1 MWSFYKYSMKKFN
14 EFCKEYLK
22 EETETIDE
30 ASVVTFGGKT
40 FPKNGWC
47 VILAGG
53 PGSGK
58 GYQQDNSIMIDA
70 KVFDVDKLKSL
81 YVKAAKAGKINDK
94 KDYDFKKPEDVAAL
108 HQIVSDKKYD
118 KKIKNIFFDKD
129 EKLPNVI
136 FDITGKNVAEL
147 KQYCERVK
155 RKGYKTSLVW
165 VVSNRDVA
173 LVQNLTRPRVVPQN
187 VFHKIHNA
195 ILANLPDFIKTDAAN
210 YFDECWIL
218 FGSTKK
224 LHKNMTSEEE
234 KELHDNRSFKLTKKG
249 DGFEISE
256 ELSNRLYDILGE
268 MEENPDKP
276 VKYKNYFTLKQEL
289 NLDK

>member
-1 MWSFYKYSMKKFN
+1 MKKFE
-14 EFCKEYLK
+14 EFCKEYLN
-22 EETETIDE
+22 EETENIDE

-40 FPKNGWC
+40 FPNNGWC

-94 KDYDFKKPEDVAAL
+94 KDYDFRKPEDVSAL
-108 HQIVSDKKYD
+108 HKIVASKEYESNIKY
-118 KKIKNIFFDKD
+118 NFFANN

-136 FDITGKNVAEL
+136 FDITGKNVAKL
-147 KQYCERVK
+147 KQYCEMVK
-155 RKGYKTSLVW
+155 KKGYKTSLVW
-165 VVSNRDVA
+165 VVTNRDVA

-195 ILANLPDFIKTDAAN
+195 ILANLPDFIKTDAAK
-210 YFDECWIL
+210 YFDECWII
-218 FGSTKK
+218 FGTTKK
-224 LHKNMTSEEE
+224 LPKNMTPEEE
-234 KELHDNRSFKLTKKG
+234 KELHDNRAFKLAKKG
-249 DGFEISE
+249 EGFEISE
-256 ELSNRLYDILGE
+256 ELSKRLYDILGV
-268 MEENPDKP
+268 MEENPDEP
-276 VKYKNYFTLKQEL
+276 VKYKNYFTLKKEL

>member
-1 MWSFYKYSMKKFN
+1 MKKFE

-81 YVKAAKAGKINDK
+81 YIKAAKAGKINDK
-94 KDYDFKKPEDVAAL
+94 KDYDFRKPEDVSAL
-108 HQIVSDKKYD
+108 HKIVDDKKYD
-118 KKIKNIFFDKD
+118 KNIKHNFFANN

-136 FDITGKNVAEL
+136 FDITGKNVAKL
-147 KQYCERVK
+147 KQRCEKVK
-155 RKGYKTSLVW
+155 KIGYKTSLVW

-173 LVQNLTRPRVVPQN
+173 LVQNLKRPRVVPQDI
-187 VFHKIHNA
+187 FHKIHNA
-195 ILANLPDFIKTDAAN
+195 ILANLPDFIKNEAAN
-210 YFDECWIL
+210 YFDECWLL
-218 FGSTKK
+218 FSSTKK
-224 LHKNMTSEEE
+224 LHKNMTPEEE
-234 KELHDNRSFKLTKKG
+234 KELHDNRAFKLAKKG
-249 DGFEISE
+249 EGFEISN

-268 MEENPDKP
+268 MEENPDEP
-276 VKYKNYFTLKQEL
+276 VKYKNYFSLKQEL

>member
-1 MWSFYKYSMKKFN
+1 MKKFE
-14 EFCKEYLK
+14 EFCKEYLN
-22 EETETIDE
+22 EETENIDE

-40 FPKNGWC
+40 FPNNGWC

-94 KDYDFKKPEDVAAL
+94 KDYDFRKPEDVSAL
-108 HQIVSDKKYD
+108 HKIVASKEYESNIKY
-118 KKIKNIFFDKD
+118 NFFANN

-147 KQYCERVK
+147 KQYCEMVK
-155 RKGYKTSLVW
+155 KKGYKTSLVW
-165 VVSNRDVA
+165 VVTNRDVA

-195 ILANLPDFIKTDAAN
+195 ILANLPDFIKTDAAK
-210 YFDECWIL
+210 YFDECWII
-218 FGSTKK
+218 FGTTKK
-224 LHKNMTSEEE
+224 LPKNMTPEEE
-234 KELHDNRSFKLTKKG
+234 KELHDNRAFKLAKKG
-249 DGFEISE
+249 EGFEISE
-256 ELSNRLYDILGE
+256 ELSRRLYDILGV
-268 MEENPDKP
+268 MEENPDEP
-276 VKYKNYFTLKQEL
+276 VKYKNYFTLKKEL
-289 NLDK
+289 NLNK

>member
-1 MWSFYKYSMKKFN
+1 MKKFE

-40 FPKNGWC
+40 FPNNGWC

-94 KDYDFKKPEDVAAL
+94 KDYDFSKPEDVSAL
-108 HQIVSDKKYD
+108 HKIVDDKKYD
-118 KKIKNIFFDKD
+118 KNIKHNFFANN

-136 FDITGKNVAEL
+136 FDITGKNVAKI
-147 KQYCERVK
+147 KQRCEKVK
-155 RKGYKTSLVW
+155 KIGYKTSLVW
-165 VVSNRDVA
+165 VVTNRDVA
-173 LVQNLTRPRVVPQN
+173 LVQNLKRPRVVPQN

-195 ILANLPDFIKTDAAN
+195 ILDNLPDFIKTDAAK

-218 FGSTKK
+218 FGTTKK
-224 LHKNMTSEEE
+224 LPKNMTPEEA
-234 KELHDNRSFKLTKKG
+234 KELHDNRAFKLTKKG
-249 DGFEISE
+249 DGFEMSE
-256 ELSNRLYDILGE
+256 ELSKRLYDILGE
-268 MEENPDKP
+268 MEENPDEP

>member
-1 MWSFYKYSMKKFN
+1 MKKFE
-14 EFCKEYLK
+14 EFCKEYLN
-22 EETETIDE
+22 EETETIAE

-94 KDYDFKKPEDVAAL
+94 KDYDFRKPEDVSAL
-108 HQIVSDKKYD
+108 HKIVDGKKYD
-118 KKIKNIFFDKD
+118 KNIKHNFFANN

-136 FDITGKNVAEL
+136 FDITGKNVAKI
-147 KQYCERVK
+147 KQRCEKVK
-155 RKGYKTSLVW
+155 KIGYKTSLVW

-224 LHKNMTSEEE
+224 LPKNMTPEEE
-234 KELHDNRSFKLTKKG
+234 KELHDNKAFKLAKKG
-249 DGFEISE
+249 DGFEISD

-268 MEENPDKP
+268 MEENPDEP
-276 VKYKNYFTLKQEL
+276 VKYKNYFTLKHEL
-289 NLDK
+289 NIDK

>member
-1 MWSFYKYSMKKFN
+1 MKKFDD
-14 EFCKEYLK
+14 FCKEYLN

-40 FPKNGWC
+40 FPNNGWC

-94 KDYDFKKPEDVAAL
+94 KDYDFRKPEDIAAL
-108 HQIVSDKKYD
+108 HKIVASKEYDRHIKY
-118 KKIKNIFFDKD
+118 NFFANN

-147 KQYCERVK
+147 KQRCENVK
-155 RKGYKTSLVW
+155 KIGYKTSLVW

-173 LVQNLTRPRVVPQN
+173 LIQNLKRPRVVPQDI
-187 VFHKIHNA
+187 FHKIHNA
-195 ILANLPDFIKTDAAN
+195 ILANLPDFIKNEAAN
-210 YFDECWIL
+210 CFDECWIL
-218 FGSTKK
+218 FGTTKK
-224 LHKNMTSEEE
+224 LPKNMTPEEAN
-234 KELHDNRSFKLTKKG
+234 ELHDNRAFKLTKNG
-249 DGFEISE
+249 EGFEMSE
-256 ELSNRLYDILGE
+256 ELEKRLYDILGV
-268 MEENPDKP
+268 MEENPDEP
-276 VKYKNYFTLKQEL
+276 VKYKNYFTIKKEL

>member
-1 MWSFYKYSMKKFN
+1 MKKFN